1 MNMLRGYLWS
11 MPEDNLN
18 LLRSNYAAAM
28 SSLIT
33 FERNWAYSLFGEEY
47 RSPPDIVL
55 CLSWQPIEIQ

>member
-11 MPEDNLN
+11 LPEDNLN

-33 FERNWAYSLFGEEY
+33 FETSLGLQSFLATCGTNDTAFAK
-47 RSPPDIVL
+47 SL
-55 CLSWQPIEIQ
+55 LST